1 MSAGTHAT
9 ASNAKPKRRIM
20 WVFGGAAMAVVAGGL
35 LMQYFRAP
43 AGQAADGTAGT
54 ARVGTPA
61 PTARPMAKV
70 GNETITYDAL
80 AKECV
85 SRYGREV
92 LDDLIHRTIILKACE
107 KEQITVTEQEV
118 SAEIARVAKR
128 FNLQVD
134 QYLQMLQT
142 ERNITPMQY
151 RTSVIWPMLALK
163 KLAGENVE
171 ITEVDIQKSFDRN
184 YGERVKAR
192 VIMLDNLRRA
202 NEVWEQCRKSPDKFE
217 QLAQDHS
224 IDPNSRA
231 LGGQIPPIP
240 RYTGADNLEKAAF
253 GLKEGE
259 LSGVIELAPGRY
271 VILKCEGRT
280 SPVVTDVEEVRD
292 ALYDELKETKTQ
304 QAVGETFKKI
314 KDETRVDNYVTQSV
328 TGPGT
333 IVPASGQGGP
343 KDAAVQPAG
352 AMQPRATRPGAPAAP
367 ATTNAPRRTTQN

>member
-9 ASNAKPKRRIM
+9 TNNAKPKRRII
-20 WVFGGAAMAVVAGGL
+20 WVFGGAATAVIAGGL

-54 ARVGTPA
+54 ARVGGAPA
-61 PTARPMAKV
+61 TTSRPMAKV
-70 GNETITYDAL
+70 ANETITYDAL

-85 SRYGREV
+85 ARHGREV
-92 LDDLIHRTIILKACE
+92 LDDLIHRTVILKACE
-107 KEQITVTEQEV
+107 KENVTVTEQEV
-118 SAEIARVAKR
+118 SAEIARIAKR

-134 QYLQMLQT
+134 QYLQMLQS

-163 KLAGENVE
+163 KLAGETVD
-171 ITEVDIQKSFDRN
+171 ITEVDIQKAFDRN

-202 NEVWEQCRKSPDKFE
+202 NEVWEQARKNPEKFE

-240 RYTGADNLEKAAF
+240 RNVGADNLEKAAF
-253 GLKEGE
+253 SLKEGE
-259 LSGVIELAPGRY
+259 LSGVVELAQGRY

-280 SPVVTDVEEVRD
+280 VPVVTDVEEVRD
-292 ALYDELKETKTQ
+292 ALYDELKESKTQ
-304 QAVGETFKKI
+304 QAVGETFKRI
-314 KDETRVDNYVTQSV
+314 KEETRVDNYVTQTV

-333 IVPASGQGGP
+333 VIPATGQG
-343 KDAAVQPAG
+343 AANEGVQPTSAT
-352 AMQPRATRPGAPAAP
+352 QPRATRPAVP
-367 ATTNAPRRTTQN
+367 ATTGAPPRAARN